1 MNMSMRAAVLLGAL
15 IAGVVAPLHASAV
28 IYPLDYVFSPP
39 TGTVTPLGTV
49 TLTDLGT
56 AVQFDVLNQAGAGTK
71 LDSLYFNFAHGS
83 LNPDQLAFSNVSAV
97 TGTYS
102 TLLAPTTSSTIN
114 GLKADGD
121 GYFDGKF
128 EYTTNNFLGHG
139 QTLSFHLSVVGQ
151 DLGVEDFHFFSL
163 PGGGT
168 GSYVMASHI
177 QNLPGSGDSLWVGT
191 ATPVPLPAAVLLF
204 GSGLMGLFPML
215 RRYYSA
221 S

>member
-1 MNMSMRAAVLLGAL
+1 MRAAILLGVL

-28 IYPLDYVFSPP
+28 IYPLDYIFSPP

-56 AVQFDVLNQAGAGTK
+56 AVQFDVLNQAGTGSK

-83 LNPDQLAFSNVSAV
+83 LNPNQLVFSNVSAAAS
-97 TGTYS
+97 TYD
-102 TLLAPTTSSTIN
+102 TLLAPSTSATVN

-128 EYTTNNFLGHG
+128 SYSGSNFLGHG
-139 QTLSFHLSVVGQ
+139 QTLSFLLSVVGQ
-151 DLGVEDFHFFSL
+151 DLGVEDFHFLSL

-177 QNLPGSGDSLWVGT
+177 QNLPVSGDSLWVGT
-191 ATPVPLPAAVLLF
+191 VTPVPLPAAALLF
-204 GSGLMGLFPML
+204 GSGLLGLAGTL
-215 RRYYSA
+215 RRKIGLS
-221 S
+221 